1 MEHTE
6 NITSMLPINY
16 VKIFFRRKWLLIGCI
31 YLGLISGI
39 ILAQVLPKTYES
51 YTVILVEEGKIINP
65 LISSLAV
72 STAMMERMQTI
83 QEQMLSWKSLTEL
96 TKRLNLDKSINSQYS
111 YEQLILNLR
120 KNIKVRLGGKNV
132 IRISFTDK
140 NPEKAQ
146 SVIKTITEIFINENI
161 KMQNKE
167 TDDAVTFINDQL
179 KVYRKKIK
187 EGEIAQMQDD
197 LNKLLM
203 DSTESHPMVKDLRS
217 KIANAKEGLDSGNFD
232 TDETA
237 NIPIN
242 TNTGKLKQEL
252 STLRNSL
259 NLDKLEE
266 SGNVVGTSNEALYNM
281 LLVDKIDSALKQ
293 DARVD
298 ESIYNKLLE
307 RLETAKIT
315 KRLDASTQGTRYTVL
330 DPPRLPIKPTKPNKP
345 LVVFMCL
352 FMGIAAGIGLV
363 LLTEFMDHS
372 FLGID
377 EAKAMLNLPVLGG
390 ISRIVTVEDL
400 ASEKTKRKRVIAFS
414 LTTGITLI
422 VIISVVSFIGK

>member
-1 MEHTE
+1 MEDTE
-6 NITSMLPINY
+6 NSTSMLPMNY
-16 VKIFFRRKWLLIGCI
+16 IKIFFRRKWLLIGCI
-31 YLGLISGI
+31 YLGLVSGI
-39 ILAQVLPKTYES
+39 IFAQVLPKTYES

-96 TKRLNLDKSINSQYS
+96 TKRLNLDKSIDSRYN
-111 YEQLILNLR
+111 YEQMILSLR
-120 KNIKVRLGGKNV
+120 KNIRVRLGGKNV

-187 EGEIAQMQDD
+187 EGEIAQMQDS
-197 LNKLLM
+197 LNKLLV
-203 DSTESHPMVKDLRS
+203 DSTESHPMVKDLRT
-217 KIANAKEGLDSGNFD
+217 KIASAEEELNSGDFD
-232 TDETA
+232 TDAT

-242 TNTGKLKQEL
+242 TDTDKLKQEL

-259 NLDKLEE
+259 NLDTLEE
-266 SGNVVGTSNEALYNM
+266 TGNVVGTSNDALYKM

-293 DARVD
+293 DAKVD
-298 ESIYNKLLE
+298 ENIYNKLLE

-315 KRLDASTQGTRYTVL
+315 KRLDASIQGTRYTVL
-330 DPPRLPIKPTKPNKP
+330 DPPRLPIKPIKPNKP
-345 LVVFMCL
+345 MVIFMCL
-352 FMGIAAGIGLV
+352 FMGIAAGVGLV

-400 ASEKTKRKRVIAFS
+400 ASEKTKKKHMVAIS
-414 LTTGITLI
+414 LITGISLI
-422 VIISVVSFIGK
+422 VIIGIVSFVGK